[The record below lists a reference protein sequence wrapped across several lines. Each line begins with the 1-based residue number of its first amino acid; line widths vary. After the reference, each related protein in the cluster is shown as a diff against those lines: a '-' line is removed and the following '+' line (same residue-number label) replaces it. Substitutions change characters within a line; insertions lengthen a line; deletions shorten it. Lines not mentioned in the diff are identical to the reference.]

1 MIKETLQT
9 LVGVE
14 IYPIISLII
23 FFVVFTIVVLWAL
36 MLDKDVIAEME
47 NIPLENDMTNGDS
60 IDV

>member
-1 MIKETLQT
+1 MIKETLQS

-23 FFVVFTIVVLWAL
+23 FFVVFIMVVLWAL

-47 NIPLENDMTNGDS
+47 NIPLDNDMTYGDS